1 MFSVKRANIIF
12 AAIKIIKPY
21 MNLLALLFVHKI
33 AYDAWEFITGQD
45 CPDGVPV
52 TYVKYSNSAPSS
64 LVQPIL
70 LYASTP
76 GVAITAECYNR

>member
-1 MFSVKRANIIF
+1 MRIF
-12 AAIKIIKPY
+12 NLKLSSTNNQIKIKIKY
-21 MNLLALLFVHKI
+21 LIKFQTI
-33 AYDAWEFITGQD
+33 GQD

-52 TYVKYSNSAPSS
+52 TYVKYSNSAPRSV
-64 LVQPIL
+64 VQPIL

>member
-1 MFSVKRANIIF
+1 MIDIISYQDNKPFQLFGMFFNTYLNTDFFNNI
-12 AAIKIIKPY
+12 
-21 MNLLALLFVHKI
+21 
-33 AYDAWEFITGQD
+33 ITGQD

-52 TYVKYSNSAPSS
+52 TYVKYSNSAPRSV
-64 LVQPIL
+64 VQPIL

>member
-1 MFSVKRANIIF
+1 MK
-12 AAIKIIKPY
+12 IKIIY
-21 MNLLALLFVHKI
+21 LNIILTI
-33 AYDAWEFITGQD
+33 GQD

-52 TYVKYSNSAPSS
+52 TYVKYSNSAPRSV
-64 LVQPIL
+64 VQPIL